1 MKRLQGQIPPMV
13 TPFDRG
19 GNICEASVA
28 TLVQFLNTKV
38 QGLFVCGSYGCG
50 PLMNVEERK
59 SLVEMVSKH
68 ISPDL
73 QFVVHVGTTNV
84 RDSVEL
90 ARHAQDHGVHRV
102 ASVVPFYFHHNQE
115 NIKRFFERLVGAV
128 DIPVYFY
135 NNPKLTGFSADI
147 DFARELRDLGVA
159 GIKDSSFDIVA
170 FERFERELG
179 SSGFD
184 VVLGTEAMFLSAA
197 VLGARA
203 FIPGLGNAFPEVC
216 NDLHEAAISGNLEE
230 ARRAQSRVN
239 ALRDIMYLAKS
250 TVVAV
255 YSFLKIRN
263 VCEAYP
269 REPFLPLGDTELA
282 KMTSE
287 LKELGALE
295 GRF

>member
-1 MKRLQGQIPPMV
+1 MV
-13 TPFDRG
+13 TPFDRD

-28 TLVQFLNTKV
+28 TLVEFLNTRV

-50 PLMNVEERK
+50 PLMNVEERQR
-59 SLVEMVSKH
+59 LVEMVSKR

-73 QFVVHVGTTNV
+73 QFVVHVGTTNT
-84 RDSVEL
+84 RDSIQL
-90 ARHAQDHGVHRV
+90 AKHAQDNGVHRV
-102 ASVVPFYFHHNQE
+102 ASVVPFYFHHNE
-115 NIKRFFERLVGAV
+115 DSIKRFFERLVGAV

-135 NNPKLTGFSADI
+135 SNPKLTGFSAEI
-147 DFARELRDLGVA
+147 DFVRELRDVGVA

-170 FERFERELG
+170 FERLERALG

-184 VVLGTEAMFLSAA
+184 VVIGTEAMFLSAA

-216 NDLHEAAISGNLEE
+216 SDLYEAALNGNVKE
-230 ARRAQSRVN
+230 ARKAQSRVN
-239 ALRDIMYLAKS
+239 ALRDIMHLAKS
-250 TVVAV
+250 TVVAA

-269 REPFLPLGDTELA
+269 REPLLPLCDAELA
-282 KMTSE
+282 RMTSE
-287 LKELGALE
+287 LRKLGVL
-295 GRF
+295 